1 MVENATCI
9 RTCNSV
15 YANMCVSE
23 TLKLKRILIK
33 KIRTI
38 LIIGTIGTNILVLR
52 ASNSFPQQMVHG
64 VDANENDG
72 CALSSGHSSHLQ
84 PLLVVD
90 DALANYTFIW
100 LPLLSKRVEVMH
112 KGAYDTQKTIC
123 FFPQI
128 CLPANWSCHVCMPQ
142 SRYGSDFHLSAKT
155 LIAIK

>member
-1 MVENATCI
+1 M
-9 RTCNSV
+9 
-15 YANMCVSE
+15 
-23 TLKLKRILIK
+23 
-33 KIRTI
+33 
-38 LIIGTIGTNILVLR
+38 LR
-52 ASNSFPQQMVHG
+52 ASNSSPQQMVHG

-123 FFPQI
+123 FFPKSAYPRIEAATSVRRNQD
-128 CLPANWSCHVCMPQ
+128 VEVTFT
-142 SRYGSDFHLSAKT
+142 SRRRR
-155 LIAIK
+155 

>member
-1 MVENATCI
+1 MA
-9 RTCNSV
+9 
-15 YANMCVSE
+15 
-23 TLKLKRILIK
+23 
-33 KIRTI
+33 
-38 LIIGTIGTNILVLR
+38 LR

-123 FFPQI
+123 FFSPN
-128 CLPANWSCHVCMPQ
+128 LPTRELKLPRLYA
-142 SRYGSDFHLSAKT
+142 
-155 LIAIK
+155 AIKMWK